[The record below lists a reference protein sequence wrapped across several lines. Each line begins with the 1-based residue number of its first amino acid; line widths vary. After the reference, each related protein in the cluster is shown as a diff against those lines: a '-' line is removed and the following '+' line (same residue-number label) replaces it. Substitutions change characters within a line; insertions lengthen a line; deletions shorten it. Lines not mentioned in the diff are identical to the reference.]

1 MLPSMSIVRG
11 FSAVAIFLGKI
22 FIIGGFSNPTDSFL
36 KSVECYD
43 PKTNK
48 WTSVAPM
55 NNERSAAQAG
65 VSDGDL
71 YVVGGNIND
80 VYLRTI
86 ERYDR
91 QTNIWTLVN
100 IFK

>member
-1 MLPSMSIVRG
+1 MLPSMSMKRQNSTLCV
-11 FSAVAIFLGKI
+11 FLGKI
-22 FIIGGFSNPTDSFL
+22 FVMGGYYNGNVHS
-36 KSVECYD
+36 SVECYD
-43 PKTNK
+43 PTTNK

-55 NNERSAAQAG
+55 NNERSGAQAG

-71 YVVGGNIND
+71 YVVGGNCND
-80 VYLRTI
+80 VFLPSI

-100 IFK
+100 SFE